1 MKKALLIVL
10 LVIIGLTVYF
20 NIGTYY
26 YETQYNVVIGNEYP
40 SYADEFFV
48 IGEGWWLIEGNIEKN
63 NEGKDIQEIEI
74 AIVLLWPIITIISL
88 GTWLVWLIFG
98 GGLLNLVGI
107 EFLVPITIIFFG
119 ALTYYLIH
127 RKKK

>member
-40 SYADEFFV
+40 SYADEFLV

-63 NEGKDIQEIEI
+63 NGGKNIQEIEI
-74 AIVLLWPIITIISL
+74 AIILLWPIITIISL

-98 GGLLNLVGI
+98 GGLLDLVGI